1 MTGIKGVLKLD
12 DVPFVGTTVDAFDL
26 LVVESRIIIGL
37 LSIITESSEM
47 GVAGLLDNS
56 WYGVHVVIGLGNSST
71 SQLESSISGLFEKS
85 C

>member
-37 LSIITESSEM
+37 LSIITESSDT
-47 GVAGLLDNS
+47 GVGGLLDNS
-56 WYGVHVVIGLGNSST
+56 W
-71 SQLESSISGLFEKS
+71 
-85 C
+85 